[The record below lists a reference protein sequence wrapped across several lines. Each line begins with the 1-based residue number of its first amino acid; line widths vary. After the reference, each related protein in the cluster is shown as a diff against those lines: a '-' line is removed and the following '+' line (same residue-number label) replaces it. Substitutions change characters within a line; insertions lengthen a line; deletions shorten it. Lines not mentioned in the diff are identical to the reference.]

1 MTIMDFLDDFVAG
14 PLNLIDRAEG
24 LLSGLRYGDMGHQ
37 FAIKRVDKDGTH
49 SLKECEALLSEY
61 GIAVYGRTHDARNMY
76 FHVKNRQAVWAEY
89 VLKSAGVDLLSPPVE
104 ARNEAWAA
112 KRTGMPVSWKAR
124 AKARKAA
131 RKAPSSSSPTEGRR
145 STTG

>member
-1 MTIMDFLDDFVAG
+1 MSLMDFLDDFVTG

-37 FAIKRVDKDGTH
+37 FAIARTDKGGAH
-49 SLKECEALLSEY
+49 SLNECEDMLKEY
-61 GIAVYGRTHDARNMY
+61 GIAVYGRTHDARQMY
-76 FHVKNRQAVWAEY
+76 FRVKNRQAVWAEY

-104 ARNEAWAA
+104 ARNEAWTA

-131 RKAPSSSSPTEGRR
+131 RKARR
-145 STTG
+145 

>member
-1 MTIMDFLDDFVAG
+1 MSLMDFLDDFVTG

-37 FAIKRVDKDGTH
+37 FAVARMDKGGAH
-49 SLKECEALLSEY
+49 SLGECEDMLTEY
-61 GIAVYGRTHDARNMY
+61 GIAVYGRTHDARQMY
-76 FHVKNRQAVWAEY
+76 FRVKNQQAVWAEY
-89 VLKSAGVDLLSPPVE
+89 VLKGAGVDLLSPPVE

-131 RKAPSSSSPTEGRR
+131 RKARR
-145 STTG
+145 